1 MRVIVFFDLPVQTA
15 IERRNYSQFRKFL
28 IKNGYLM
35 MQESV
40 YSKICLNGS
49 QVESCKRRLQSN
61 KPPQGLVQI
70 LVVTEKQYANM
81 VYLVGS
87 SSHNT
92 LDTDERVVV
101 L

>member
-1 MRVIVFFDLPVQTA
+1 MRMIVFFDLPVQTA
-15 IERRNYSQFRKFL
+15 TERRNYRKFRKFL
-28 IKNGYLM
+28 VKNGFFM

-81 VYLVGS
+81 VYLVGA
-87 SSHNT
+87 SSHDT
-92 LDTDERVVV
+92 LDTDERIVV

>member
-1 MRVIVFFDLPVQTA
+1 
-15 IERRNYSQFRKFL
+15 
-28 IKNGYLM
+28 
-35 MQESV
+35 
-40 YSKICLNGS
+40 
-49 QVESCKRRLQSN
+49 
-61 KPPQGLVQI
+61 VQI

-87 SSHNT
+87 ASHDT